1 LPGLIKEKVDM
12 ATILI
17 VDDHVLNREFLL
29 TLLGYGGHRLIE
41 ASDGME
47 GLQKVKT
54 ERPDLVIADIL
65 MPNMDG
71 YEFVARMQRDATT
84 ADIPIIFYTAAY
96 REREATVMAQ
106 ACGVKWVLHKPSD
119 PELIL
124 ETVHDALGLAEASV
138 NVPNLAPPPPEG
150 MRFSTIDNQIAEYFV
165 ELEASSHLLTK
176 LAQNKDTSDPEHA
189 DVEVMTE
196 QLLKSL
202 SNLQAV
208 SLRLTALIELGIELA
223 AEREPASLVNIA
235 CRVVQNI
242 GVSKYAAIG
251 LTNDGGE
258 TLSHFVSK
266 GFDSEKE
273 RLLAT
278 ISPREGML
286 GKLFDGRN
294 LLRLGGLSGD
304 PKNVGLPPYHPPVH
318 SFLAVP
324 LESRKRIYGWMYLVD
339 KLGADQFSEIDE
351 RVVSTIAGQLVVS
364 YENLLL
370 YEQVQAKHL
379 QLAKEMS
386 ERVRLDQDLVRFRMA
401 MNITADAI
409 MLLDRDSMR
418 FIDVNDTATRMLLYS
433 RDELLALNPR
443 ALGTGSLDQLA
454 DLFDDISADGKN
466 VGAIEVRLIRKDGSR
481 LPAEI
486 HIQKLRTNENWII
499 VMVVRDIT
507 ERKEAEQRLQHLAH
521 YDPLTGLPN
530 RSLFYETLEIA
541 IADAEEYRR
550 TIAVLFLDI
559 DRFKNVNDT
568 LGHAIGDALL
578 HQVALRLMKCMRIRD
593 TVGRLGG
600 DEFGVILA
608 LQDGEQDAV
617 NVAQKIGD
625 ALRQPFD
632 LGGHIVSVSASIGIT
647 IYPND
652 ASDCNTLI
660 RYADTAMY
668 RAKEAGRDTFSFFTS
683 EMNEQALARLDLE
696 NALIGAIDNEEF
708 VLYYQPKVNIST
720 GRITGVEALLRW
732 NRPGH
737 GVIAPAVFI
746 PLLEETGLIQRVGSW
761 VIDAACKQINAWL
774 RSSVGPIH
782 VSVNVASRQFIAD
795 SLETEVLRA
804 LKKYGVEPAL
814 LELELTES
822 SVMFNVEKTISIL
835 SNLKALGVQ
844 ISIDDFGTGYSS
856 LAYLKRFPIDKL
868 KVDIAFIRDVTTN
881 PDDAAITLAVIKMAH
896 SLKLTV
902 IAEGVETEE
911 QLTFLQRHSC
921 DEIQGYYFSRPVDAQ
936 AVQQLINDGKHL
948 PAISENLTGEKQTVL
963 LVDDDPITLTALKHL
978 IMQDGYQILTAQSAA
993 EGFILLARHKV
1004 QVIVCDQYMPSMLGI
1019 EFLHL
1024 VRDLYPDTLRILLSV
1039 NANLQDV
1046 MHAINNNVLYR
1057 FYTKPWKGSTL
1068 RQNIREAFEHYWLL
1082 NGVRQG

>member
-1 LPGLIKEKVDM
+1 M

-41 ASDGME
+41 ASDGIE
-47 GLQKVKT
+47 GLQKVKA
-54 ERPDLVIADIL
+54 EMPQLVIADIL

-71 YEFVARMQRDATT
+71 YEFVARMQRDPATSN
-84 ADIPIIFYTAAY
+84 IPIIFYTAAY
-96 REREATVMAQ
+96 REREASVMAQ

-119 PELIL
+119 PEVIL
-124 ETVHDALGLAEASV
+124 ETVHEALGLKPEPV
-138 NVPNLAPPPPEG
+138 DVPALAPPPPEG

-165 ELEASSHLLTK
+165 ELETSSHLLK
-176 LAQNKDTSDPEHA
+176 KIAQNKNSPQFNA
-189 DVEVMTE
+189 DDIEQMTE

-202 SNLQAV
+202 ANLQAV
-208 SLRLTALIELGIELA
+208 SLRLTALIDLGIELA
-223 AEREPASLVNIA
+223 AEREPASLVDIA

-251 LTNDGGE
+251 LVDE
-258 TLSHFVSK
+258 EKQRLSHFVSK
-266 GFDSEKE
+266 GLDSEKE
-273 RLLAT
+273 KLLST
-278 ISPREGML
+278 LSPREGVL
-286 GKLFDGRN
+286 GDLLEGHS
-294 LLRLGGLSGD
+294 LLRLSGLSGD
-304 PKNVGLPPYHPPVH
+304 PRNVGLPSYHPPVH

-324 LESRKRIYGWMYLVD
+324 LESRKRTYGWMYLVD
-339 KLGADQFSEIDE
+339 KLGAPQFSEIDE
-351 RVVSTIAGQLVVS
+351 RVVTTIAGQLVVS
-364 YENLLL
+364 YENLIL
-370 YEQVQAKHL
+370 YEQIQSKHL

-386 ERVRLDQDLVRFRMA
+386 ERVRLDQDLLRFRMA

-409 MLLDRDSMR
+409 LLLDRQSMR
-418 FIDVNDTATRMLLYS
+418 FIDMNDTATRMLLYT
-433 RDELLALNPR
+433 REELMALAPR

-454 DLFDDISADGKN
+454 DLFDEISADGKN
-466 VGAIEVRLIRKDGSR
+466 AGAIEVRLIRKDGSR
-481 LPAEI
+481 LPAEL
-486 HIQKLRTNENWII
+486 HLQKLRTDDHWII

-530 RSLFYETLEIA
+530 RTLFYETLEVA
-541 IADAEEYRR
+541 IAEAEESQR

-568 LGHAIGDALL
+568 LGHSIGDALL

-600 DEFGVILA
+600 DEFGVLLV
-608 LQDGEQDAV
+608 LQDGEQDAI
-617 NVAQKIGD
+617 NVAQKIGE

-632 LGGHIVSVSASIGIT
+632 LGGHVVSVSASIGIT

-652 ASDCNTLI
+652 ATDCNTLI

-668 RAKEAGRDTFSFFTS
+668 RAKEAGRDSFSFFTA

-696 NALIGAIDNEEF
+696 NALINAIENNEF
-708 VLYYQPKVNIST
+708 VLHYQPKANINT
-720 GRITGVEALLRW
+720 GRITGVEALMRW
-732 NRPGH
+732 DRPGH
-737 GVIAPAVFI
+737 GFIPPAVFI

-761 VIDAACKQINAWL
+761 VIDTACKQISSWL
-774 RSSVGPIH
+774 LSPVGAMQ
-782 VSVNVASRQFIAD
+782 VSINVASRQFMGG
-795 SLETEVLRA
+795 SLESDVLTA
-804 LKKYGVEPAL
+804 LKKHKIEPAL

-822 SVMFNVEKTISIL
+822 SVMSNVDKTIAIL

-868 KVDIAFIRDVTTN
+868 KVDIAFISDVTTN
-881 PDDAAITLAVIKMAH
+881 PDDAAITRAVIKMAH
-896 SLKLTV
+896 SLKLNV

-911 QLTFLQRHSC
+911 QLKFLQRHGC
-921 DEIQGYYFSRPVDAQ
+921 DEIQGFYFSPAVDEQTLQKLIDSGKKLPV
-936 AVQQLINDGKHL
+936 LSEEMSGK
-948 PAISENLTGEKQTVL
+948 KQTIL

-978 IMQDGYQILTAQSAA
+978 IAQDDYEILTAQSAA
-993 EGFILLARHKV
+993 EGLVLLARNQV
-1004 QVIVCDQYMPSMLGI
+1004 QVILCDQYMPAMLGI

-1057 FYTKPWKGSTL
+1057 FYTKPWKGSEL

-1082 NGVRQG
+1082 NGVRQAS

>member
-1 LPGLIKEKVDM
+1 M

-29 TLLGYGGHRLIE
+29 TLLGYGGHKLIQ

-47 GLQKVKT
+47 GLQKVKA
-54 ERPDLVIADIL
+54 ERPQLVIADIL

-71 YEFVARMQRDATT
+71 YEFVARMQRDPST

-106 ACGVKWVLHKPSD
+106 ACGVRWVLHKPSD

-124 ETVHDALGLAEASV
+124 ETVQQALGVPVAAVTVPALAT
-138 NVPNLAPPPPEG
+138 PPSEG
-150 MRFSTIDNQIAEYFV
+150 MRFSTIDNQLAEYFV

-176 LAQNKDTSDPEHA
+176 IAQNKESSSTAEQI
-189 DVEVMTE
+189 DVELMTD
-196 QLLKSL
+196 QLVKSL
-202 SNLQAV
+202 ANLQAV
-208 SLRLTALIELGIELA
+208 SLRLTALIELGIELS
-223 AEREPASLVNIA
+223 AEREPTSLVEIA
-235 CRVVQNI
+235 CRVVQHI

-251 LTNDGGE
+251 LLDEEGKA
-258 TLSHFVSK
+258 LSHFVSR
-266 GFDSEKE
+266 GFDGE
-273 RLLAT
+273 RANMRAA
-278 ISPREGML
+278 ISPRDGLL
-286 GKLFDGRN
+286 GN
-294 LLRLGGLSGD
+294 LLEGRAVVRLGGLSGD
-304 PKNVGLPPYHPPVH
+304 PANVGLPPSHPPVH

-324 LESRKRIYGWMYLVD
+324 LESRKRTYGWLYLVD
-339 KLGADQFSEIDE
+339 KLGADQFGEIDE
-351 RVVSTIAGQLVVS
+351 RVVMTLAGQLVVS

-370 YEQVQAKHL
+370 YEQVQSKHL

-386 ERVRLDQDLVRFRMA
+386 ERVRLDQDLLRFRMA

-409 MLLDRDSMR
+409 LLLDRDSMR
-418 FIDVNDTATRMLLYS
+418 FIDVNDTATRMLIYT
-433 RDELLALNPR
+433 RDELLTLDPR

-454 DLFDDISADGKN
+454 DLFDEVSADGKN

-486 HIQKLRTNENWII
+486 HLQKLRTDESWII
-499 VMVVRDIT
+499 VLVVRDIT

-530 RSLFYETLEIA
+530 RSLFYETLELA
-541 IADAEEYRR
+541 IADAEAANR

-568 LGHAIGDALL
+568 LGHYIGDALL

-600 DEFGVILA
+600 DEFGVILV

-617 NVAQKIGD
+617 NVAHKIGD

-632 LGGHIVSVSASIGIT
+632 LGGHIVSASASIGIT

-652 ASDCNTLI
+652 ARDCNTLI

-668 RAKEAGRDTFSFFTS
+668 RAKEAGRDSFSFFTS
-683 EMNEQALARLDLE
+683 EMNDQALARLDLE
-696 NALIGAIDNEEF
+696 NALISAIDNNEF
-708 VLYYQPKVNIST
+708 ILHYQPKVNIST
-720 GRITGVEALLRW
+720 GRVTGAEALLRW
-732 NRPGH
+732 NRPDH
-737 GVIAPAVFI
+737 GLVSPTVFI

-761 VIDAACKQINAWL
+761 VIDAACKQISTWL
-774 RSSVGPIH
+774 HSSVGAIQ
-782 VSVNVASRQFIAD
+782 VSVNVASRQFMAGT
-795 SLETEVLRA
+795 LETDVLNA
-804 LKKYGVEPAL
+804 VKKYGIEPAL

-822 SVMFNVEKTISIL
+822 SVMSNVEKTISIL
-835 SNLKALGVQ
+835 SNLKELGIQ

-868 KVDIAFIRDVTTN
+868 KIDIAFIKDVTTN

-902 IAEGVETEE
+902 VAEGVETEE

-921 DEIQGYYFSRPVDAQ
+921 DEIQGYYFSRPIDQYAFQ
-936 AVQQLINDGKHL
+936 KLIEEGKHL
-948 PAISENLTGEKQTVL
+948 PAMSDNLAGHKQTVL
-963 LVDDDPITLTALKHL
+963 LVDDDPITLTALKHV
-978 IMQDGYQILTAQSAA
+978 IAQDGYQILTAQSAA
-993 EGFILLARHKV
+993 EGFVLLARHKV
-1004 QVIVCDQYMPSMLGI
+1004 QVIVCDQYMPAMLGI

-1024 VRDLYPDTLRILLSV
+1024 VRDMYPDTLRILLSV

-1057 FYTKPWKGSTL
+1057 FYTKPWKGSVL

-1082 NGVRQG
+1082 NGERPD

>member
-1 LPGLIKEKVDM
+1 M

-29 TLLGYGGHRLIE
+29 TLLGYGGHRLIQ

-47 GLQKVKT
+47 GLQKVKV
-54 ERPDLVIADIL
+54 ERPQLVIADIL

-71 YEFVARMQRDATT
+71 YEFVARMQRDPAT

-106 ACGVKWVLHKPSD
+106 ACGVRWVLHKPSD

-124 ETVHDALGLAEASV
+124 ETVQEALGLPEHAISFPALAS
-138 NVPNLAPPPPEG
+138 PPAEG
-150 MRFSTIDNQIAEYFV
+150 MRFSTIDNQLAEYFV

-176 LAQNKDTSDPEHA
+176 IAQNKESASFEPA
-189 DVEVMTE
+189 DVETMTE
-196 QLLKSL
+196 QLVRSL

-208 SLRLTALIELGIELA
+208 SLRLTALIELGIELSG
-223 AEREPASLVNIA
+223 EREPASLIEIA
-235 CRVVQNI
+235 CQVVQHI
-242 GVSKYAAIG
+242 GVSKYAGIG
-251 LTNDGGE
+251 LLDETGE
-258 TLSHFVSK
+258 SLSHFVSR
-266 GFDSEKE
+266 GLDNEKE
-273 RLLAT
+273 RLRAS
-278 ISPREGML
+278 ISPREGLL
-286 GKLFDGRN
+286 GN
-294 LLRLGGLSGD
+294 LLEGRSVIRLSGLSGD
-304 PKNVGLPPYHPPVH
+304 PANVGLPPNHPPVH

-324 LESRKRIYGWMYLVD
+324 LESRKRIYGWMYLAD
-339 KLGADQFSEIDE
+339 KLGADEFGEIDE
-351 RVVSTIAGQLVVS
+351 RVVMTLAGQLVVS

-370 YEQVQAKHL
+370 YEQVQSKHL

-386 ERVRLDQDLVRFRMA
+386 ERVRLDQDLLRFRMA

-409 MLLDRDSMR
+409 LLLDRDSMR
-418 FIDVNDTATRMLLYS
+418 FIDVNDTAVRMLNYS
-433 RDELLALNPR
+433 REELLAVDPR

-454 DLFDDISADGKN
+454 DLFDEISADGKN

-486 HIQKLRTNENWII
+486 HLQKLRTDDHWII
-499 VMVVRDIT
+499 VMVIRDIT

-530 RSLFYETLEIA
+530 RSLFYETLESA
-541 IADAEEYRR
+541 IADAEDANR

-568 LGHAIGDALL
+568 LGHYIGDALL

-600 DEFGVILA
+600 DEFGIILA
-608 LQDGEQDAV
+608 LQEGEQDAV

-632 LGGHIVSVSASIGIT
+632 LSGHVVSVSASIGIT

-652 ASDCNTLI
+652 ATDCNTLI

-668 RAKEAGRDTFSFFTS
+668 RAKEAGRDSFSFFTS

-696 NALIGAIDNEEF
+696 NALISAIDNNEF
-708 VLYYQPKVNIST
+708 ILHYQPKVNITT
-720 GRITGVEALLRW
+720 GRITGVEALIRW
-732 NRPGH
+732 ERPGH
-737 GVIAPAVFI
+737 GLVQPGVFI

-761 VIDAACKQINAWL
+761 VIDAACKQISLWL
-774 RSSVGPIH
+774 RSPVGPMH
-782 VSVNVASRQFIAD
+782 VSINVASRQFMVG
-795 SLETEVLRA
+795 SLEADVLNA
-804 LKKYGVEPAL
+804 LKKYGIEPAL

-822 SVMFNVEKTISIL
+822 SVMSNVEKTISIL

-921 DEIQGYYFSRPVDAQ
+921 DEIQGYYFSRPVDEQ
-936 AVQQLINDGKHL
+936 KLQQLIIDEKHL
-948 PAISENLTGEKQTVL
+948 PVMSENLTGQKQTLL
-963 LVDDDPITLTALKHL
+963 LVDDDPIALTALKHL
-978 IMQDGYQILTAQSAA
+978 VAQDGYQILTAQSAA
-993 EGFILLARHKV
+993 EGFVLLARHKV

-1082 NGVRQG
+1082 NGVRQN

>member
-1 LPGLIKEKVDM
+1 M

-29 TLLGYGGHRLIE
+29 TLLGYGGHRLIQ

-47 GLQKVKT
+47 GLQKVKV
-54 ERPDLVIADIL
+54 ERPQLVIADIL

-71 YEFVARMQRDATT
+71 YEFVARMQRDPAT
-84 ADIPIIFYTAAY
+84 AAIPIIFYTAAY

-106 ACGVKWVLHKPSD
+106 ACGVRWVLHKPSD

-124 ETVHDALGLAEASV
+124 ETVHEALGLPEHAISLPALVS
-138 NVPNLAPPPPEG
+138 PPAEG
-150 MRFSTIDNQIAEYFV
+150 MRFSTIDNQLAEYFV

-176 LAQNKDTSDPEHA
+176 IAQNKESASVEQA
-189 DVEVMTE
+189 DVETMTE
-196 QLLKSL
+196 QLVRSL

-208 SLRLTALIELGIELA
+208 SLRLTALIELGIELSG
-223 AEREPASLVNIA
+223 EREPASLIEIA
-235 CRVVQNI
+235 CRVVQHI
-242 GVSKYAAIG
+242 GVSKYAGIG
-251 LTNDGGE
+251 LLAEDGQS
-258 TLSHFVSK
+258 LSHFA
-266 GFDSEKE
+266 GRGLDNEKE
-273 RLLAT
+273 RLLAS
-278 ISPREGML
+278 ISPREGLL
-286 GKLFDGRN
+286 GN
-294 LLRLGGLSGD
+294 LLEGRPVIRLSGLSGD
-304 PKNVGLPPYHPPVH
+304 PANVGLPPNHPPIH

-324 LESRKRIYGWMYLVD
+324 LESRKCIYGWMYLAE
-339 KLGADQFSEIDE
+339 KLGSDQFGEIDE
-351 RVVSTIAGQLVVS
+351 RVVMTLAGQLVVS

-370 YEQVQAKHL
+370 YEQVQSKHL

-386 ERVRLDQDLVRFRMA
+386 ERVRLDQDLLRFRMA

-409 MLLDRDSMR
+409 LLLDRDSMR
-418 FIDVNDTATRMLLYS
+418 FIDMNDTASRMLSYS
-433 RDELLALNPR
+433 REELLALDPR

-454 DLFDDISADGKN
+454 DLFDEISADGKN

-481 LPAEI
+481 IPAEI
-486 HIQKLRTNENWII
+486 HLQKLRTDQHWII
-499 VMVVRDIT
+499 VMVIRDIT

-541 IADAEEYRR
+541 TADAQEANR

-568 LGHAIGDALL
+568 LGHYIGDALL

-600 DEFGVILA
+600 DEFGVILV
-608 LQDGEQDAV
+608 LQDGQQDAV

-632 LGGHIVSVSASIGIT
+632 LSGHVVSVSASIGIT

-652 ASDCNTLI
+652 ATDCNTLI

-668 RAKEAGRDTFSFFTS
+668 RAKEAGRDSFSFFTS
-683 EMNEQALARLDLE
+683 EMNEQALARLDME
-696 NALIGAIDNEEF
+696 NALISAIDNNEF
-708 VLYYQPKVNIST
+708 LLHYQPKVNITT
-720 GRITGVEALLRW
+720 GRITGVEALIRW
-732 NRPGH
+732 ERPGH
-737 GVIAPAVFI
+737 GLIQPGVFI

-761 VIDAACKQINAWL
+761 VIETACKQISEWL
-774 RSSVGPIH
+774 RSPVGPMH
-782 VSVNVASRQFIAD
+782 VSVNVASRQFMAG
-795 SLETEVLRA
+795 SLEEDVLNA
-804 LKKYGVEPAL
+804 LKKYGIDPAL

-822 SVMFNVEKTISIL
+822 SVMSNVEKTISIL
-835 SNLKALGVQ
+835 SNLKELGVQ

-896 SLKLTV
+896 SLKLIV

-921 DEIQGYYFSRPVDAQ
+921 DEIQGYYFSRPVDEQ
-936 AVQQLINDGKHL
+936 KLQQLIISETHL
-948 PAISENLTGEKQTVL
+948 PVMSENLTGEKQTLL
-963 LVDDDPITLTALKHL
+963 LVDDDPIALTALKHL
-978 IMQDGYQILTAQSAA
+978 VGQDGYQVLTAQSAA
-993 EGFILLARHKV
+993 EGFVLLARHKV

-1024 VRDLYPDTLRILLSV
+1024 ARDLYPDTLRILLSV

-1082 NGVRQG
+1082 HGVRQN